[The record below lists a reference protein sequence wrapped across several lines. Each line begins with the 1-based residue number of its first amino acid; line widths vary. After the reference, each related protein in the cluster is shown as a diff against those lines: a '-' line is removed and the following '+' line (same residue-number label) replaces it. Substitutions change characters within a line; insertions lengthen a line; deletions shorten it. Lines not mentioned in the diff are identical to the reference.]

1 MQRLQAWTDVL
12 NPGSVVSVFS
22 LVSTW
27 SFCPLNA
34 GWNLG
39 PEREE
44 ELDVSQTKGPAVLP
58 PSAKVSAAGHLCFSV
73 SGVSEGPS
81 SQSHKVEI
89 TLIGGA
95 WISHKD
101 PSEVWDRKNAG
112 WIVWL
117 QVSTP
122 QERISSKV
130 E

>member
-39 PEREE
+39 PERESAARAAWLAWE

-58 PSAKVSAAGHLCFSV
+58 PSAKVSAVGHLCFSV

-81 SQSHKVEI
+81 SQSHKVKI

-95 WISHKD
+95 WISHMD

-112 WIVWL
+112 
-117 QVSTP
+117 
-122 QERISSKV
+122 
-130 E
+130 